1 MLSSSIT
8 YSKCSKIINDGDG
21 DDNYDDGNKHEGFM
35 NRLIYRPS
43 AIGSYF

>member
-8 YSKCSKIINDGDG
+8 YSKYSKIISG
-21 DDNYDDGNKHEGFM
+21 DDDDDNDDDGSKHEGFM
-35 NRLIYRPS
+35 YRLIYRPL

>member
-1 MLSSSIT
+1 MLSSSIS
-8 YSKCSKIINDGDG
+8 YSKCSEIISDGD

-35 NRLIYRPS
+35 NRLIYRPL